1 MGLGNG
7 KHCCDRQCFQEA
19 KLAQESLQKCKGL
32 YWSALVKDRIVFH
45 SVSGHH
51 VHLLLHI
58 LLHTSVFFFFI
69 NQAFSQF
76 DCLNHDCKALDVMP
90 YLAMFQLKS
99 NPSDKEKMDAQSQ
112 LTKSDEIQRL
122 VAQAR
127 SSFNSKDYVTAA
139 SQFDA
144 VIEARQH
151 FLALIFTRKYDVC
164 FFYVLITAE
173 CREQLYSY

>member
-1 MGLGNG
+1 
-7 KHCCDRQCFQEA
+7 
-19 KLAQESLQKCKGL
+19 
-32 YWSALVKDRIVFH
+32 
-45 SVSGHH
+45 
-51 VHLLLHI
+51 
-58 LLHTSVFFFFI
+58 
-69 NQAFSQF
+69 
-76 DCLNHDCKALDVMP
+76 MP

-173 CREQLYSY
+173 CREQLYSN